1 MKRIFIFALSILIL
15 AQAHAFSQAEAQ
27 SSADIITVS
36 VSTVSPTYQTGD
48 IVEIYGSVSVSSDP
62 LKAFDVALIVKA
74 PNGNLIQVAQIT
86 PGADGYYSKS
96 IQSSESWKE
105 GTYTVTANYDIKSAS
120 TSFSFNAVG
129 AAAIDEVVEAAEEVA
144 EAAEA
149 VAGEVAEA
157 AEAVAGEVVEA
168 AEEVAEVI
176 GVAAGGLVCGS
187 GTHEADGFC
196 IPDGSDSFGLTY
208 DSASVNGLILT
219 AAIAFG
225 IAVAI
230 IITLRLIGKAGGSR

>member
-1 MKRIFIFALSILIL
+1 MKRFAIFALSILIL
-15 AQAHAFSQAEAQ
+15 AQAYAFSQAEAQ
-27 SSADIITVS
+27 SSADIVTVS

-48 IVEIYGSVSVSSDP
+48 MVEIYGSVSVSSDP
-62 LKAFDVALIVKA
+62 LRAFDVALIVKA

-149 VAGEVAEA
+149 VAEEVAEA

-168 AEEVAEVI
+168 A
-176 GVAAGGLVCGS
+176 GGLACGS

-196 IPDGSDSFGLTY
+196 IPDGSDSFGLEY
-208 DSASVNGLILT
+208 DSTSTGGLILT
-219 AAIAFG
+219 ASIAFG

-230 IITLRLIGKAGGSR
+230 IIILRLIGKAGGSR

>member
-1 MKRIFIFALSILIL
+1 MKKAIIAALSILIL
-15 AQAHAFSQAEAQ
+15 AQAYAFSQAEAQ

-48 IVEIYGSVSVSSDP
+48 IVEIYGSVSVVSDP
-62 LKAFDVALIVKA
+62 LRAYDVALIVKA
-74 PNGNLIQVAQIT
+74 PNGNFIEVAQIT

-120 TSFSFNAVG
+120 TSFSFSAVG

-149 VAGEVAEA
+149 VAE
-157 AEAVAGEVVEA
+157 EVVEA
-168 AEEVAEVI
+168 AEGIVE
-176 GVAAGGLVCGS
+176 AAGGLACGS

-196 IPDGSDSFGLTY
+196 IPDGSDSFGLEY
-208 DSASVNGLILT
+208 DSASTGGLILT
-219 AAIAFG
+219 ASIAFG

-230 IITLRLIGKAGGSR
+230 IIVLRLIGKAGGSR

>member
-1 MKRIFIFALSILIL
+1 MKRVAIFALSILIL
-15 AQAHAFSQAEAQ
+15 AQAYAFSQAEAQ
-27 SSADIITVS
+27 TSRADLITVS

-48 IVEIYGSVSVSSDP
+48 IVEIYGSVSMVSDP
-62 LKAFDVALIVKA
+62 LRAYDVAIIVKA
-74 PNGNLIQVAQIT
+74 PNGNFVEVAQIT
-86 PGADGYYSKS
+86 PSADGYYSKS

-105 GTYTVTANYDIKSAS
+105 GTYTVTANYDTKSDS
-120 TSFSFNAVG
+120 ISFSFSTVE

-157 AEAVAGEVVEA
+157 AEAVAGEV
-168 AEEVAEVI
+168 AE
-176 GVAAGGLVCGS
+176 AAGGLACGS

-196 IPDGSDSFGLTY
+196 IPDGSDSFGLEY
-208 DSASVNGLILT
+208 DSASTGGLILT
-219 AAIAFG
+219 ASIAFG

-230 IITLRLIGKAGGSR
+230 IIALRLIGKAGRSS

>member
-1 MKRIFIFALSILIL
+1 MKRIIIFALSVLVL
-15 AQAHAFSQAEAQ
+15 TQAYAFSQADAQ
-27 SSADIITVS
+27 SRADLITVS
-36 VSTVSPTYQTGD
+36 VSTVSPSYNAGD
-48 IVEIYGSVSVSSDP
+48 IVEIYGSVSFSSDP
-62 LKAFDVALIVKA
+62 LRAYDVALIVKA
-74 PNGNLIQVAQIT
+74 PNGNFIEVAQIT
-86 PGADGYYSKS
+86 PNTDGYYSKS
-96 IQSSESWKE
+96 IQSGESWKE

-149 VAGEVAEA
+149 VAE
-157 AEAVAGEVVEA
+157 EVVEA

-196 IPDGSDSFGLTY
+196 IPDGSDSFGLSY

-230 IITLRLIGKAGGSR
+230 IIVLRLIGKAGRSS

>member
-27 SSADIITVS
+27 SSADIVTVS
-36 VSTVSPTYQTGD
+36 VSTVSSTYQTGD
-48 IVEIYGSVSVSSDP
+48 IVEIYGSVSMVSDP
-62 LKAFDVALIVKA
+62 LRAYDVALIVKA
-74 PNGNLIQVAQIT
+74 PNGNFIEIAQIT

-120 TSFSFNAVG
+120 TSFSFSTVK

-149 VAGEVAEA
+149 VAGEV
-157 AEAVAGEVVEA
+157 VEA

-176 GVAAGGLVCGS
+176 GAAAGGLVCGS

-196 IPDGSDSFGLTY
+196 IPDGSDSFGLSY
-208 DSASVNGLILT
+208 DPASVNGLILT

-230 IITLRLIGKAGGSR
+230 IIVLRLIGKAGGSR

>member
-1 MKRIFIFALSILIL
+1 MKRVAIFALSILIL
-15 AQAHAFSQAEAQ
+15 AQAYGFSQAEAQ
-27 SSADIITVS
+27 SSADIVTVS

-48 IVEIYGSVSVSSDP
+48 IVEIYGSVSVVSDP
-62 LKAFDVALIVKA
+62 LRAYDVALIVKA

-105 GTYTVTANYDIKSAS
+105 GTYTVTVNYDIKSAS
-120 TSFSFNAVG
+120 TSFSFSTVG
-129 AAAIDEVVEAAEEVA
+129 SAAIDEVVEAAEEVA

-157 AEAVAGEVVEA
+157 A
-168 AEEVAEVI
+168 
-176 GVAAGGLVCGS
+176 GGLACGS

-196 IPDGSDSFGLTY
+196 IPDGSDSFGLEY
-208 DSASVNGLILT
+208 DSASTGGLILT
-219 AAIAFG
+219 ASIAFG

-230 IITLRLIGKAGGSR
+230 IIVLRLIGKAGRSS

>member
-27 SSADIITVS
+27 SSADIVTVS

-48 IVEIYGSVSVSSDP
+48 IVEIYGSVSMVSDP
-62 LKAFDVALIVKA
+62 LRAYDVALIVKA
-74 PNGNLIQVAQIT
+74 PNGNFIEVAQIT

-120 TSFSFNAVG
+120 TSFSFSTVK

-149 VAGEVAEA
+149 VAGEVVEA

-168 AEEVAEVI
+168 AV
-176 GVAAGGLVCGS
+176 GLACGS

-196 IPDGSDSFGLTY
+196 IPDGSDSFGLEY
-208 DSASVNGLILT
+208 DSASTGGLILT
-219 AAIAFG
+219 ASIAFG

-230 IITLRLIGKAGGSR
+230 IIVLRLIGKAGGSR

>member
-1 MKRIFIFALSILIL
+1 MKRIFIFALSVLIL
-15 AQAHAFSQAEAQ
+15 AQAYGFSQAEAQ

-48 IVEIYGSVSVSSDP
+48 IVEIYGSVSFSSDP
-62 LKAFDVALIVKA
+62 LKAYDVALIVKA
-74 PNGNLIQVAQIT
+74 PNGNFIEVAQIT
-86 PGADGYYSKS
+86 PNTDGYYSKS
-96 IQSSESWKE
+96 IQSGESWKE

-120 TSFSFNAVG
+120 TSFAFSAET
-129 AAAIDEVVEAAEEVA
+129 AAIEEVVEAAGEVV

-168 AEEVAEVI
+168 AGEVAEVI
-176 GVAAGGLVCGS
+176 EVAAGGLVCGS

-196 IPDGSDSFGLTY
+196 IPDGSDSFGLSY

-219 AAIAFG
+219 ASIAFG

-230 IITLRLIGKAGGSR
+230 IIVLRLIGKAGKSQ

>member
-1 MKRIFIFALSILIL
+1 MKRIIIFALSVLVL
-15 AQAHAFSQAEAQ
+15 TQAYAFSQADAQ
-27 SSADIITVS
+27 SRADLITVS
-36 VSTVSPTYQTGD
+36 VSTVSPSYNAGD
-48 IVEIYGSVSVSSDP
+48 IVEIYGSVSFSSDP
-62 LKAFDVALIVKA
+62 LRAYDVALIVKS
-74 PNGNLIQVAQIT
+74 PNGNFIEVAQIT

-149 VAGEVAEA
+149 IAEEVAEAAEVIAGEVAEA
-157 AEAVAGEVVEA
+157 A
-168 AEEVAEVI
+168 
-176 GVAAGGLVCGS
+176 GGLACGS

-196 IPDGSDSFGLTY
+196 IPDGSDSFGLEY
-208 DSASVNGLILT
+208 DSASTNGLI
-219 AAIAFG
+219 
-225 IAVAI
+225 
-230 IITLRLIGKAGGSR
+230 

>member
-1 MKRIFIFALSILIL
+1 MKRIIIFALSVLVL
-15 AQAHAFSQAEAQ
+15 TQAYAFSQADAQ
-27 SSADIITVS
+27 SRADLITVS
-36 VSTVSPTYQTGD
+36 VSTASPTYQTGD
-48 IVEIYGSVSVSSDP
+48 IVEIYGSVSFSSDP
-62 LKAFDVALIVKA
+62 LRAYDVALIVKA

-120 TSFSFNAVG
+120 TSFSFSTVG
-129 AAAIDEVVEAAEEVA
+129 SAAIDEVVEAAEEVA

-149 VAGEVAEA
+149 VAEEVAEA
-157 AEAVAGEVVEA
+157 A
-168 AEEVAEVI
+168 
-176 GVAAGGLVCGS
+176 GGLACGS

-196 IPDGSDSFGLTY
+196 IPDGSDSFGLEY
-208 DSASVNGLILT
+208 DSASTGGLILT
-219 AAIAFG
+219 ASIAFG

-230 IITLRLIGKAGGSR
+230 IIVLRLIGKAGRSS

>member
-1 MKRIFIFALSILIL
+1 MKRIFIFALSVLIL
-15 AQAHAFSQAEAQ
+15 AQAYGFSQAEAQ
-27 SSADIITVS
+27 SSADIVTVS

-48 IVEIYGSVSVSSDP
+48 MVEIYGSVSVSSDP
-62 LKAFDVALIVKA
+62 LRAFDVALIVKA

-120 TSFSFNAVG
+120 TSFSFSTVK

-168 AEEVAEVI
+168 A
-176 GVAAGGLVCGS
+176 GGLACGS

-196 IPDGSDSFGLTY
+196 IPDGSDSFGLEY
-208 DSASVNGLILT
+208 DSTSTGGLILT
-219 AAIAFG
+219 ASIAFG

-230 IITLRLIGKAGGSR
+230 IIILRLIGKAGGSR

>member
-1 MKRIFIFALSILIL
+1 MKRIAIFALSILIL
-15 AQAHAFSQAEAQ
+15 AQAYAFSEAEAQ
-27 SSADIITVS
+27 SRAVINTVS
-36 VSTVSPTYQTGD
+36 ITTNSGDYVQGDTIAVS
-48 IVEIYGSVSVSSDP
+48 GSAGVSSDP
-62 LKAFDVALIVKA
+62 LKAFDVILKVTA
-74 PNGNLIQVAQIT
+74 PNGNLITIQQTT
-86 PGADGYYSKS
+86 PSDDGYYSAS
-96 IQSSESWKE
+96 INTGVPWKFE
-105 GTYTVTANYDIKSAS
+105 GVYTIEAYYGDAIAS
-120 TSFSFNAVG
+120 TSFSFSISE
-129 AAAIDEVVEAAEEVA
+129 AAAIEEVVEAAE
-144 EAAEA
+144 
-149 VAGEVAEA
+149 EVAEA

-176 GVAAGGLVCGS
+176 VVAAGGLVCGS

-230 IITLRLIGKAGGSR
+230 IIALRLIGKAGSS

>member
-1 MKRIFIFALSILIL
+1 MKRIIIFALSILVL
-15 AQAHAFSQAEAQ
+15 TQAYAFSQADAQ
-27 SSADIITVS
+27 SRADLITVS

-48 IVEIYGSVSVSSDP
+48 IVEIYGSVSFSSDP
-62 LKAFDVALIVKA
+62 LKAYDVALIVKA
-74 PNGNLIQVAQIT
+74 PNGNFIEVAQIT

-120 TSFSFNAVG
+120 TSFSFSTVK

-149 VAGEVAEA
+149 VAE
-157 AEAVAGEVVEA
+157 EVVEA
-168 AEEVAEVI
+168 AGAVAEEVVE
-176 GVAAGGLVCGS
+176 AAGGLACGS

-196 IPDGSDSFGLTY
+196 IPDGSDSFGLEY
-208 DSASVNGLILT
+208 DSASTGGLILT
-219 AAIAFG
+219 ASIAFG

-230 IITLRLIGKAGGSR
+230 IIVLRLIGKAGGSR

>member
-1 MKRIFIFALSILIL
+1 MKRVAIFALSILIL
-15 AQAHAFSQAEAQ
+15 AQAYGFSQAEAQ
-27 SSADIITVS
+27 SSADIVTVS

-48 IVEIYGSVSVSSDP
+48 IVEIYGSVSMVSDP
-62 LKAFDVALIVKA
+62 LRAYDVALIVKA
-74 PNGNLIQVAQIT
+74 PNGNFIEVAQIT

-120 TSFSFNAVG
+120 TSFSFSTVK

-157 AEAVAGEVVEA
+157 AEAVAGGVVEA
-168 AEEVAEVI
+168 AV
-176 GVAAGGLVCGS
+176 GLACGS

-196 IPDGSDSFGLTY
+196 IPDGSDSFGLEY
-208 DSASVNGLILT
+208 DSASTGGLILT
-219 AAIAFG
+219 ASIAFG

-230 IITLRLIGKAGGSR
+230 IIVLRLIGKAGGSR

>member
-1 MKRIFIFALSILIL
+1 MKRVAIFALSILIL
-15 AQAHAFSQAEAQ
+15 AQAYAFSQAEAQ
-27 SSADIITVS
+27 SSADIVTVS

-48 IVEIYGSVSVSSDP
+48 MVEIYGSVSVSSDP
-62 LKAFDVALIVKA
+62 LRAFDVALIVKA

-149 VAGEVAEA
+149 VAE
-157 AEAVAGEVVEA
+157 EVVEA
-168 AEEVAEVI
+168 AEGIVE
-176 GVAAGGLVCGS
+176 AAGGLACGS

-196 IPDGSDSFGLTY
+196 IPDGSDSFGLEY
-208 DSASVNGLILT
+208 DSASTGGLILT
-219 AAIAFG
+219 ASIAFG

-230 IITLRLIGKAGGSR
+230 IIALRLIGKAGRSS

>member
-1 MKRIFIFALSILIL
+1 MKRVAIFALSILIL
-15 AQAHAFSQAEAQ
+15 AQAYGFSQAEAQ
-27 SSADIITVS
+27 SSADIVTVS

-48 IVEIYGSVSVSSDP
+48 MVEIYGSVSVSSDP
-62 LKAFDVALIVKA
+62 LRAFDVALIVKA

-96 IQSSESWKE
+96 IQSGESWKE

-120 TSFSFNAVG
+120 TSFAFSAET
-129 AAAIDEVVEAAEEVA
+129 AAIEEVVEAAEEVA

-149 VAGEVAEA
+149 VAGEVI
-157 AEAVAGEVVEA
+157 EA

-196 IPDGSDSFGLTY
+196 IPDGSDSFGLSY
-208 DSASVNGLILT
+208 DPASVNGLILT

>member
-1 MKRIFIFALSILIL
+1 MKRVAIFALSILIL
-15 AQAHAFSQAEAQ
+15 AQAYGFSQAEAQ
-27 SSADIITVS
+27 SSADIVTVS

-62 LKAFDVALIVKA
+62 LRAFDVALIVKA

-149 VAGEVAEA
+149 VAE
-157 AEAVAGEVVEA
+157 EVVEA
-168 AEEVAEVI
+168 AEGIVE
-176 GVAAGGLVCGS
+176 AAGGLACGS

-196 IPDGSDSFGLTY
+196 IPDGSDSFGLEY
-208 DSASVNGLILT
+208 DSASTGGLILT
-219 AAIAFG
+219 ASIAFG

-230 IITLRLIGKAGGSR
+230 IIVLRLIGKAGRSS

>member
-1 MKRIFIFALSILIL
+1 MKRIAIFALSILIL
-15 AQAHAFSQAEAQ
+15 AQAYAFSQAEAQ
-27 SSADIITVS
+27 SSADIVTVS

-48 IVEIYGSVSVSSDP
+48 MVEIYGSVSVSSDP
-62 LKAFDVALIVKA
+62 LRAFDVALIVKA

-168 AEEVAEVI
+168 A
-176 GVAAGGLVCGS
+176 GGLACGS

-196 IPDGSDSFGLTY
+196 IPDGSDSFGLEY
-208 DSASVNGLILT
+208 DSTSTGGLILT
-219 AAIAFG
+219 ASIAFG

-230 IITLRLIGKAGGSR
+230 IIVLRLIGKAGGSR

>member
-1 MKRIFIFALSILIL
+1 MKRVAIFALSILIL
-15 AQAHAFSQAEAQ
+15 AQAYAFSQAEAQ
-27 SSADIITVS
+27 TTRADLITVS

-62 LKAFDVALIVKA
+62 LRAFDVALIVKA

-120 TSFSFNAVG
+120 TSFSFNTVG
-129 AAAIDEVVEAAEEVA
+129 SAAIDEVVEAAEEVA

-157 AEAVAGEVVEA
+157 AEAVAGEV
-168 AEEVAEVI
+168 AE
-176 GVAAGGLVCGS
+176 AAGGLACGS

-196 IPDGSDSFGLTY
+196 IPDGSDSFGLEY
-208 DSASVNGLILT
+208 DSTSTGGLILT
-219 AAIAFG
+219 ASIAFG

-230 IITLRLIGKAGGSR
+230 IIVLRLIGKAGGSR

>member
-1 MKRIFIFALSILIL
+1 MKRVAIFALSILIL
-15 AQAHAFSQAEAQ
+15 AQAYGFSQAEAQ
-27 SSADIITVS
+27 SSADIVTVS
-36 VSTVSPTYQTGD
+36 VSTVSSAYQTGD
-48 IVEIYGSVSVSSDP
+48 IVEIYGSVSIVSDP
-62 LKAFDVALIVKA
+62 LRAYDVALIVKA
-74 PNGNLIQVAQIT
+74 PNGNFIEVAQIT

-120 TSFSFNAVG
+120 TSFSFSTVG

-149 VAGEVAEA
+149 VAGEVVEVAE
-157 AEAVAGEVVEA
+157 EIVEA
-168 AEEVAEVI
+168 AGAL
-176 GVAAGGLVCGS
+176 ACGS

-196 IPDGSDSFGLTY
+196 IPDGSDSFGLEY
-208 DSASVNGLILT
+208 DSASTGGLILT
-219 AAIAFG
+219 ASIAFG

-230 IITLRLIGKAGGSR
+230 IIVLRLIGKAGGSR

>member
-1 MKRIFIFALSILIL
+1 MKRIAIFALSILIL
-15 AQAHAFSQAEAQ
+15 AQAYAFSQAEAQ
-27 SSADIITVS
+27 SSADIVTVS

-48 IVEIYGSVSVSSDP
+48 MVEIYGSVSMVSDP
-62 LKAFDVALIVKA
+62 LRAYDVALIVKA
-74 PNGNLIQVAQIT
+74 PNGNFIEVAQIT

-120 TSFSFNAVG
+120 TSFSFSTVK

-149 VAGEVAEA
+149 VAEEVAEA
-157 AEAVAGEVVEA
+157 A
-168 AEEVAEVI
+168 
-176 GVAAGGLVCGS
+176 GGLACGS

-196 IPDGSDSFGLTY
+196 IPDGSDSFGLEY
-208 DSASVNGLILT
+208 DSTSTGGLILT
-219 AAIAFG
+219 ASIAFG

-230 IITLRLIGKAGGSR
+230 IIILRLIGKAGRSS

>member
-1 MKRIFIFALSILIL
+1 MKRVAIFALSILIL
-15 AQAHAFSQAEAQ
+15 AQAYGFSQAEAQ
-27 SSADIITVS
+27 SSADVVTVS
-36 VSTVSPTYQTGD
+36 VSTVSSTYQTGD
-48 IVEIYGSVSVSSDP
+48 IVEIYGSVSVVSDP
-62 LKAFDVALIVKA
+62 LRAYDVALIVKA
-74 PNGNLIQVAQIT
+74 PNGNFIEIAQIT

-120 TSFSFNAVG
+120 TSFSFSTVK

-149 VAGEVAEA
+149 VAGEVVEA

-168 AEEVAEVI
+168 AV
-176 GVAAGGLVCGS
+176 GLACGS

-196 IPDGSDSFGLTY
+196 IPDGSDSFGLEY
-208 DSASVNGLILT
+208 DSASTGGLILT
-219 AAIAFG
+219 ASIAFG

-230 IITLRLIGKAGGSR
+230 IIVLRLIGKAGGSR